1 MTERPNRFAPN
12 RFDGEERQTEDLAPE
27 NQNFEQNE
35 EDAQAQTV
43 ADEAAGR
50 ESSAFGLEDSDKA
63 EGGIDDVDVPDL
75 IDRMKQ
81 MDSSGRI
88 DMDAFRGE
96 DNLDDNE
103 DELGDA
109 AKPDDLRSDGT

>member
-1 MTERPNRFAPN
+1 MTERPN

-27 NQNFEQNE
+27 NQNVEQND
-35 EDAQAQTV
+35 EDSQAQTL
-43 ADEAAGR
+43 ADEARGQAS
-50 ESSAFGLEDSDKA
+50 EDGLEDSDKP
-63 EGGIDDVDVPDL
+63 EGGIDDIDAPDL
-75 IDRMKQ
+75 VDRMKQ
-81 MDSSGRI
+81 MQSSGQI

-103 DELGDA
+103 DELGEA

>member
-1 MTERPNRFAPN
+1 MTERPN

-27 NQNFEQNE
+27 NQNVEQNE
-35 EDAQAQTV
+35 EDSQAQTL
-43 ADEAAGR
+43 ADEARGR
-50 ESSAFGLEDSDKA
+50 APQDEELEDSEKT
-63 EGGIDDVDVPDL
+63 EGGIDDIDAPDL
-75 IDRMKQ
+75 VDRMKQ
-81 MDSSGRI
+81 MRSSGQI

-103 DELGDA
+103 DELGEA